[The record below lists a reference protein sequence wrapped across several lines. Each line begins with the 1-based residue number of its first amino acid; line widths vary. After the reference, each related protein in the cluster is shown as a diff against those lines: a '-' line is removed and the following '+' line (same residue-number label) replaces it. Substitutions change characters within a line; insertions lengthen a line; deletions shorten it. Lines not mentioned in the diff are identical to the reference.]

1 MTHNNTLYFEDIK
14 YTTWWLTAIWCLY
27 LSLSIV
33 SHSLAIKFKTKKF
46 TVSKKKRFL
55 QFERIKDKIMIHLFI
70 LTFVLTVTETVVYW
84 IWLIDHENNVYNYV
98 SITQYIQNCA
108 FLLFLVVFEHFTL
121 HCCYVW
127 GFNLFQLTNGIYIT
141 IKNQVSGLTYRAGNF
156 LGSKNRYEA
165 TFFLYSK
172 VCTRICRMVPL
183 VRRQYAGQKVL
194 D

>member
-1 MTHNNTLYFEDIK
+1 MTDNNTLYFEDIK

-98 SITQYIQNCA
+98 SITQYI
-108 FLLFLVVFEHFTL
+108 
-121 HCCYVW
+121 
-127 GFNLFQLTNGIYIT
+127 
-141 IKNQVSGLTYRAGNF
+141 
-156 LGSKNRYEA
+156 
-165 TFFLYSK
+165 
-172 VCTRICRMVPL
+172 
-183 VRRQYAGQKVL
+183 
-194 D
+194 